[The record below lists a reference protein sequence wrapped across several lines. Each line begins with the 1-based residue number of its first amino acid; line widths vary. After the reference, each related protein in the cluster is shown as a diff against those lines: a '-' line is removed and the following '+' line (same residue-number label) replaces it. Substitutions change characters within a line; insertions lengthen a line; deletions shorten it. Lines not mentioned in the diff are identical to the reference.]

1 MILKIVKF
9 CTYINTIMRKSINWE
24 NQEEQI
30 KYQDMDLQWMT
41 NANSQCALER
51 FENVNKDMPFWDQS
65 GDTEKNFQK
74 LVSSGIPNYWR
85 FHTKEFIYRFNSF
98 GFRAPEFDTVDWK
111 NSYVIVGCSHVQGIG
126 NPFDE
131 TIGQYISKE
140 LGHPVI
146 NMGVGG
152 ISISGIY
159 NNILKLIK
167 DYGKPKGMFILWT
180 YPWRFLA
187 VDNYYVFED
196 RDNYIKPFWGRKDIV
211 GGTFQNQVNHN
222 TAPISFDDSFLAR
235 QFHTRSICIE
245 STKQLLKGVSLS
257 MITDPYCWTL
267 DCHVKDMGDEHKI
280 IIPVPEEFREQL
292 RNFNK
297 ENPNTWKKTTDK
309 CKEWYLNQVKARD
322 IERFN
327 PKGPGTS
334 HWGKL
339 INQHI
344 ANHFVKILN
353 ETTIQQD

>member
-1 MILKIVKF
+1 
-9 CTYINTIMRKSINWE
+9 MRKSINWE
-24 NQEEQI
+24 DQEEQI

-41 NANSQCALER
+41 NANSHCALER
-51 FENVNKDMPFWDQS
+51 FESVNKDMPFWDQS
-65 GDTEKNFQK
+65 SDTEGNFQK
-74 LVSSGIPNYWR
+74 LVNLGMPDYWR
-85 FHTKEFIYRFNSF
+85 FHTKKFTYRLNSF

-111 NSYVIVGCSHVQGIG
+111 NSYVIFGCSHVQGVG
-126 NPFDE
+126 NPFEE
-131 TIGQYISKE
+131 TIGQYISEE

-167 DYGKPKGMFILWT
+167 DYGKPKGVFILWT

-196 RDNYIKPFWGRKDIV
+196 KDNYIKPFWGRQDIV
-211 GGTFQNQVNHN
+211 GDTLQSHWLKHN
-222 TAPISFDDSFLAR
+222 TSDISFDDSFLAR

-267 DCHVKDMGDEHKI
+267 DCHVKDTDKEHKI

-292 RNFNK
+292 RNLNK
-297 ENPNTWKKTTDK
+297 QNPNTWKNTSDK

-322 IERFN
+322 IERYNFR
-327 PKGPGTS
+327 GPGTS
-334 HWGKL
+334 HWGRL
-339 INQHI
+339 INKHI
-344 ANHFVKILN
+344 AIELVKNIK
-353 ETTIQQD
+353 